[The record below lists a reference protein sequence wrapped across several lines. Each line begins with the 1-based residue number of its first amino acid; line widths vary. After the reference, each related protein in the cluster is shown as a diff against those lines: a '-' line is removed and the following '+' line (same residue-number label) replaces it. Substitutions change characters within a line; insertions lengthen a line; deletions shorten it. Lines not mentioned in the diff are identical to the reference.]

1 MVHSPP
7 TKRIKLESSPHL
19 GSDVA
24 LSVANA
30 EEDGEGE
37 EAGGEHC
44 SICLQPYADRTMI
57 PTCSHEF
64 CFECLLIWTGELELM
79 LSYGGTT
86 AYFIE
91 LDKSRRCPLC
101 SQDVG
106 SYLMHNV
113 RSKYDYQKH
122 YLAPLRTSPQPQ
134 AIAAVRADARR
145 RAERRREVEW
155 GQRRRRAIEEADEL
169 ERAIEKRRWV
179 YRNNLY
185 AKVSLHTLVW
195 LRRHCFGGKA
205 TCEHYP
211 MPSKSKLCVSIGSTL
226 TSILP

>member
-1 MVHSPP
+1 MASPP
-7 TKRIKLESSPHL
+7 SKRLKLESSPSPTL
-19 GSDVA
+19 RPNTDVV
-24 LSVANA
+24 LVVDD
-30 EEDGEGE
+30 ELEDDTD
-37 EAGGEHC
+37 GEHC
-44 SICLQPYADRTMI
+44 SICLQPYSDRTMI

-86 AYFIE
+86 TYSLE

-205 TCEHYP
+205 TREHYP
-211 MPSKSKLCVSIGSTL
+211 MSS
-226 TSILP
+226 